1 MRKEMVKVKFNI
13 NSPDMKKALGFVSAV
28 VMGIAAVANALTEQA
43 KDREFEEMKKTL
55 SELQENK

>member
-1 MRKEMVKVKFNI
+1 MRKEMVKVKFDI
-13 NSPDMKKALGFVSAV
+13 NNFDVKKALGFVSAV
-28 VMGIAAVANALTEQA
+28 VMGIAAVTNALTEQA